1 MTQVKCVRCRVR
13 WTWNGSPL
21 LRDAYCPQCH
31 AKLYQTSHRLS
42 WPMREKLP
50 CILAPSESREPQEAT
65 A

>member
-42 WPMREKLP
+42 WPAREQQAKT
-50 CILAPSESREPQEAT
+50 REAT
-65 A
+65 EAAS